1 VGGRHTHRGLRVLVI
16 GGGIGGLCLA
26 QGLRQHDVDVT
37 VYERDES
44 ALGRRQ
50 GYRLRISPEGE
61 QALRDCLPRRA
72 QELLVAT
79 ANMRYEKGLAAYD
92 ERLTPQWAPKFEDSR
107 GDAPD
112 KVDAVDRV
120 TLRRILLA
128 GLEDRVRFGKRFT
141 RYAQLPGGRVE
152 AWFDDGTHD
161 AGDVLVAADGTNSRV
176 RTQFG
181 AEHALHDLGVRAILS
196 RTPMAAAIRA
206 GMPDVLRDR
215 FTYVIGADGFHLGMM
230 PMVFRTEPRKAAAEL
245 WPGLEFDDV
254 EDYYMSVFSV
264 HRGELGLT
272 DEEFF
277 AMTGRQLCDLVL
289 DRTSGWHP
297 DLHGVFG
304 QAEPEQTFPVALRAT
319 LPILPWKSGTIVPL
333 GDAVH
338 AMPPS
343 GGVGANTAVR
353 DASALCRALVAVDRG
368 KQSLAEAVAA
378 YEEAMTGYATE
389 AVVMSLKIAQWSMKK
404 LDFVP

>member
-1 VGGRHTHRGLRVLVI
+1 MGGQRRGLRVLVI

-61 QALRDCLPRRA
+61 QALRDCLPHRA
-72 QELLVAT
+72 QQLLVAT

-92 ERLTPQWAPKFEDSR
+92 ERLNPQWAPTFEDAR

-128 GLEDRVRFGKRFT
+128 GLDDRVCFGKRFT
-141 RYAQLPGGRVE
+141 HYEQRPGGQVA

-161 AGDVLVAADGTNSRV
+161 VGDVLVAADGTNSRV
-176 RTQFG
+176 RTQLG
-181 AEHALHDLGVRAILS
+181 GEHALSDLGVRAILS
-196 RTPMAAAIRA
+196 RTPMAAAIQA
-206 GMPDVLRDR
+206 GMPEVLRDR

-254 EDYYMSVFSV
+254 QDYYMSVFSV
-264 HRGELGLT
+264 HRSELGLA

-289 DRTSGWHP
+289 KRTSGWHP
-297 DLHGVFG
+297 DLHGVFDY
-304 QAEPEQTFPVALRAT
+304 AEPEQTFPVALRAT
-319 LPILPWKSGTIVPL
+319 LPVLSWKAGNIVPL

-353 DASALCRALVAVDRG
+353 DASALSRALVAVDQG

-378 YEEAMTGYATE
+378 YQEAMTGYATE
-389 AVVMSLKIAQWSMKK
+389 AVVMSLKIAQWSMK
-404 LDFVP
+404 LDFAP